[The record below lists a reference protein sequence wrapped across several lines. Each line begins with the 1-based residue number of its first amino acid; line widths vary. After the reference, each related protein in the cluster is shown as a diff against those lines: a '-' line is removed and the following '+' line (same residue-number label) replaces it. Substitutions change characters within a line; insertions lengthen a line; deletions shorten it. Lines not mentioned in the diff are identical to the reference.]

1 MRNLSGSHL
10 EVKSQSLCRTCI
22 PRWWGPGARCFSRNQ
37 LFGVSKSSLP
47 DLTMEKGKMFVDCRF
62 VSVTQYPFFLT
73 LPWSNMCKKKHD
85 VFLYSVIIMS
95 NIVHQWGQDNC
106 TMKILAN
113 IWTDHVKAKGICPI
127 SYKSKEVCQ
136 KVVITKIRNPTWL
149 ISFVHQ
155 HQQPFIVCW
164 ERFPRNWS
172 WTDIS
177 QKWQLLTVIVLR
189 SQNDASQRLFST

>member
-1 MRNLSGSHL
+1 MRTWSPMFQQEPTVWSFKIITSWSNHGKRKNVCWLSI
-10 EVKSQSLCRTCI
+10 CI
-22 PRWWGPGARCFSRNQ
+22 SD
-37 LFGVSKSSLP
+37 SI
-47 DLTMEKGKMFVDCRF
+47 
-62 VSVTQYPFFLT
+62 SVFLT
-73 LPWSNMCKKKHD
+73 LPWSNMCKKNHD

-127 SYKSKEVCQ
+127 SYKSKGVCQ

-164 ERFPRNWS
+164 EKFVPRNWS

-189 SQNDASQRLFST
+189 SQNDANQRLFST